1 MPDVEAIAFNEST
14 DTKQICEIDSY
25 LLGFKRQVTFLTQR
39 KTAGR
44 PKASVGAARIAAPAQ
59 AAFPGEQSARLQLV
73 QPLGQLDFGP
83 PRIRQECQR
92 KT

>member
-1 MPDVEAIAFNEST
+1 MSDVEAIPFNESIEI
-14 DTKQICEIDSY
+14 KKACEGGSY
-25 LLGFKRQVTFLTQR
+25 LLGFKRRVTFLTQR

-83 PRIRQECQR
+83 PSIRQECQR